1 MLVQYGSANFDSM
14 SGTAAVQTLLK
25 GLDQSGVLSH
35 VKFIC
40 GVLAHAASTVP
51 ASEEQ
56 GENAAAEEE
65 EEEERDG
72 EAVAVQAVQ
81 ALVLLAKNTQL
92 GVPRVLMNTLVLGLL
107 MRVGCFEAEAVLAEG
122 AKSGGK
128 KAKKGKLS
136 EGDAALRDCVALL
149 EQGSGEGLDAGE
161 AAAGSKLLSMLAE
174 LGHVE
179 CVDPVAASAADAA
192 STDAHKSSGR
202 GPVYLDEAVR
212 LLRQFMAAGGA
223 LRRAALEE
231 DADAAAAIVQGAVD
245 CYAATAV
252 TAAVE
257 ATEGE
262 GRRGRSLRRAV
273 DSVRRL
279 LAGTLLHALVADH
292 VDLQLVADL
301 TELTPGLIG
310 LLEQAG
316 EGGAASTGPSVQ
328 DTDELLPRLF
338 ELSTALLSVQEG
350 DVPVRGLR
358 EALKGAWG
366 ELCGRVVVGKE
377 LLERAVDSVVGGA
390 GGEED
395 EGAEEEGGDEGAELE
410 GDQDDDGS
418 EAGAEGP
425 ADNKEEAGGEDVEEG
440 EDEGDDEDDDSGDEG
455 GSDAALADMINMRK
469 QNRKQGQ
476 VEAARRDLLQSTR
489 HLDLLEV
496 I

>member
-1 MLVQYGSANFDSM
+1 MPILSPCTIVSSGRLISGDDVADSTPARLALASVLVQYGSANFDSM

-179 CVDPVAASAADAA
+179 CVEPAVVSVTDAA
-192 STDAHKSSGR
+192 GVDAHKSSSR

-212 LLRQFMAAGGA
+212 LLRQFMAAGEPYGA
-223 LRRAALEE
+223 RQRRRTQSRRPQSCRAPST
-231 DADAAAAIVQGAVD
+231 AIPPVQ
-245 CYAATAV
+245 
-252 TAAVE
+252 
-257 ATEGE
+257 
-262 GRRGRSLRRAV
+262 SLRRLSLWRRRKARGAV
-273 DSVRRL
+273 
-279 LAGTLLHALVADH
+279 AGVSGAQWTACGACWLGRSSTPSSPTTL
-292 VDLQLVADL
+292 
-301 TELTPGLIG
+301 TSSWWRT
-310 LLEQAG
+310 
-316 EGGAASTGPSVQ
+316 
-328 DTDELLPRLF
+328 
-338 ELSTALLSVQEG
+338 
-350 DVPVRGLR
+350 
-358 EALKGAWG
+358 
-366 ELCGRVVVGKE
+366 
-377 LLERAVDSVVGGA
+377 
-390 GGEED
+390 
-395 EGAEEEGGDEGAELE
+395 
-410 GDQDDDGS
+410 
-418 EAGAEGP
+418 
-425 ADNKEEAGGEDVEEG
+425 
-440 EDEGDDEDDDSGDEG
+440 
-455 GSDAALADMINMRK
+455 
-469 QNRKQGQ
+469 
-476 VEAARRDLLQSTR
+476 
-489 HLDLLEV
+489 
-496 I
+496 